1 VVWNKRR
8 TLKPETIQ
16 KMMICSKSTQGKA
29 LAVLAALVGCL
40 LLGAGCMPP
49 KPQAPPLVTYP
60 SVVVT
65 RAGVAF
71 YVNGLR
77 IPGTRQDLRLKE
89 GDSITWV
96 PLEQVSVVRFSG
108 PIHDNYRSA
117 IIILTGDERL
127 LGDVF
132 VDFLIEGTTD
142 MGYWNMSMRQVESL
156 EMGFD

>member
-1 VVWNKRR
+1 MN
-8 TLKPETIQ
+8 Q
-16 KMMICSKSTQGKA
+16 KMVTDSKSRRGKTVA
-29 LAVLAALVGCL
+29 WLAALVGCL
-40 LLGAGCMPP
+40 LLWTGCMPP
-49 KPQAPPLVTYP
+49 EPQTQPPVTYP

-96 PLEQVSVVRFSG
+96 PLEQVSVVRFYG
-108 PIHDNYRSA
+108 PIHDNYRTA
-117 IIILTGDERL
+117 IIFLTGGERL
-127 LGDVF
+127 QGDVF

-142 MGYWNMSMRQVESL
+142 MGYWNMSIRQVESL
-156 EMGFD
+156 ELGFD